1 MESERLLSYSQAP
14 SICFQPETDILST
27 PFQLSYEL
35 F

>member
-1 MESERLLSYSQAP
+1 MESESLLPYSQAP
-14 SICFQPETDILST
+14 SIWFQPETYILST